1 MPDLIEIQGLRVAA
15 KVGVPDLERRIPQ
28 GLEIDLTLICDF
40 RDLADDLA
48 RTADYAAVSDLVRC
62 ECAAREFRLIESLAD
77 HLAAS
82 ILAAFPA
89 TAEVALT
96 VRKFVVPA
104 TRHVAVKVTRRRG

>member
-1 MPDLIEIQGLRVAA
+1 MPDITEIQGLQVAA
-15 KVGVPDLERRIPQ
+15 KVGVPDLERHIPQ
-28 GLEIDLTLICDF
+28 RLEVHLTLTCDF

-48 RTADYAAVSDLVRC
+48 RTADYTAVCDRVRR

-82 ILAAFPA
+82 ILAAFPS

-104 TRHVAVKVTRRRG
+104 TQHVAVKVTRRRG